1 MTTEH
6 KAEMVASMI
15 ESIVKFG
22 LTPSEIDVFINA
34 LDDLRDSLDTNLHE
48 KLKEAM
54 ASPIA
59 RVIADPRDTQIRE
72 LTAELD
78 ALRREVEVG
87 KPKWIPIPQMPSDEG
102 LLYLLTVLE
111 SYSMKTGIAIRKL
124 CKDDDG
130 EVYFPFSAGK
140 VLAWQPLPEPYTE
153 AK

>member
-72 LTAELD
+72 LTAERD
-78 ALRREVEVG
+78 ALRREAE
-87 KPKWIPIPQMPSDEG
+87 
-102 LLYLLTVLE
+102 
-111 SYSMKTGIAIRKL
+111 
-124 CKDDDG
+124 
-130 EVYFPFSAGK
+130 AGK
-140 VLAWQPLPEPYTE
+140 QAAQIGLDTLIAMRDADYRGNRPTSSESAFHAVKAINKALEGE
-153 AK
+153 SK

>member
-72 LTAELD
+72 LTAERDKYRD
-78 ALRREVEVG
+78 ACERLIG
-87 KPKWIPIPQMPSDEG
+87 HYGDEG
-102 LLYLLTVLE
+102 SWRSGRGGTIRIY
-111 SYSMKTGIAIRKL
+111 KTKSVTDKGYDFAHQVKAEI
-124 CKDDDG
+124 DG
-130 EVYFPFSAGK
+130 ESK
-140 VLAWQPLPEPYTE
+140 
-153 AK
+153 

>member
-72 LTAELD
+72 LTAERDKYRD
-78 ALRREVEVG
+78 ACERLIEHYGAGSR
-87 KPKWIPIPQMPSDEG
+87 W
-102 LLYLLTVLE
+102 
-111 SYSMKTGIAIRKL
+111 L
-124 CKDDDG
+124 CYDCEERGRCDDHQERVWDGPGVNGHDFARQVKAEIDG
-130 EVYFPFSAGK
+130 ESK
-140 VLAWQPLPEPYTE
+140 
-153 AK
+153 

>member
-72 LTAELD
+72 LTAERDKDRD
-78 ALRREVEVG
+78 ACERLIEHYGVG
-87 KPKWIPIPQMPSDEG
+87 SRW
-102 LLYLLTVLE
+102 
-111 SYSMKTGIAIRKL
+111 L
-124 CKDDDG
+124 CYDCEERGRCDDHQERVWDGPGVNGHDFARQVKAEIDG
-130 EVYFPFSAGK
+130 ESK
-140 VLAWQPLPEPYTE
+140 
-153 AK
+153 

>member
-72 LTAELD
+72 LTAERDKYRD
-78 ALRREVEVG
+78 ACERLIGHYGSQFV
-87 KPKWIPIPQMPSDEG
+87 WICQFSSCVDADCKHPDI
-102 LLYLLTVLE
+102 LYLSNDAHSDGFDFARQVKAE
-111 SYSMKTGIAIRKL
+111 I
-124 CKDDDG
+124 DG
-130 EVYFPFSAGK
+130 ESK
-140 VLAWQPLPEPYTE
+140 
-153 AK
+153 

>member
-72 LTAELD
+72 LTAERDKYRD
-78 ALRREVEVG
+78 ACERLIGHYGAGSR
-87 KPKWIPIPQMPSDEG
+87 W
-102 LLYLLTVLE
+102 
-111 SYSMKTGIAIRKL
+111 L
-124 CKDDDG
+124 CYDCEERGRCDDHQERVWDGPGVNGHDFARQVKAEIDG
-130 EVYFPFSAGK
+130 ESK
-140 VLAWQPLPEPYTE
+140 
-153 AK
+153 